1 MPAAVKS
8 ADGKDASKEKGVG
21 LFRVQHRAVLCSGGR
36 GLCWEHLIL

>member
-21 LFRVQHRAVLCSGGR
+21 QFWVQHHAVLCSGGR
-36 GLCWEHLIL
+36 GLRWKHLIL